1 VDGWVDV
8 RRDEETGDGDGMVWQ
23 CRYPGIGDR
32 VGRKGDW
39 GPGWG
44 VI

>member
-1 VDGWVDV
+1 MDGWMV
-8 RRDEETGDGDGMVWQ
+8 RQ
-23 CRYPGIGDR
+23 CRYSGLADR